1 VYEGEIEDAWVEE
14 RVVEWR
20 MRHGEGVDIRCAGCE
35 ALATS
40 SGTWPCR
47 AIAIAATHRFT

>member
-1 VYEGEIEDAWVEE
+1 LVYEGEIEDAWVEE

-35 ALATS
+35 AVATS
-40 SGTWPCR
+40 SAMQ

>member
-35 ALATS
+35 AVATS

-47 AIAIAATHRFT
+47 AIVIAATLRFT